1 MIFKSCLY
9 RLLYNM
15 MVYYYYFRIYC
26 MMYYVQSLTISF
38 STKTKRIAKCKVVLG
53 FISFILGFFEFNGE
67 KSEIRNSML
76 LMIGYYERGFMFE
89 KLK

>member
-1 MIFKSCLY
+1 
-9 RLLYNM
+9 
-15 MVYYYYFRIYC
+15 
-26 MMYYVQSLTISF
+26 MYYIQSLTILL
-38 STKTKRIAKCKVVLG
+38 STKAKRIEKCKVVLG
-53 FISFILGFFEFNGE
+53 FISFILGFFRFNGE